1 MTQEVLCGR
10 IRGGFK
16 HKCGENLEGF
26 RHKCTQSVNSP
37 FSPWQMVAESL
48 PLSTGSS
55 RCMRHNKTPALSKF
69 ILDIL
74 RNKRLPINE

>member
-1 MTQEVLCGR
+1 MTQEVLCGG

-26 RHKCTQSVNSP
+26 KHKCTQSVNSP
-37 FSPWQMVAESL
+37 FSPRQTIAESL

-55 RCMRHNKTPALSKF
+55 KCMCHIKTPALSKF

-74 RNKRLPINE
+74 HNKRLPMSE